1 MNWLL
6 SVMQRTGEM
15 FGVRARVWIGAFLGV
30 LIITFALQP
39 VHWKKRSSAERANA
53 TPSHGV
59 LEVTSPV
66 PPATNF
72 PMPGL
77 NQGFAKL
84 LQQLSDPD
92 ANVRL
97 SAILS
102 LEQSELPNNE
112 RVSLLTGCLSD
123 SDSRV
128 RAHAALRLGSF
139 RVAAIEAVPML
150 KQLAESDPDDV
161 VRARVKDA
169 LYNIRMYDYSPFMRD
184 L

>member
-1 MNWLL
+1 
-6 SVMQRTGEM
+6 M

-30 LIITFALQP
+30 LIITFALQL
-39 VHWKKRSSAERANA
+39 VHWKERSSAERRNV
-53 TPSHGV
+53 TPSPGERYGV
-59 LEVTSPV
+59 LEVTSPA

-72 PMPGL
+72 PVHGL
-77 NQGFAKL
+77 NQGFAEL

-97 SAILS
+97 AAILS